1 MIAIIDYGMGNLF
14 SVEKALE
21 RIGVETIITSDIA
34 ELEKADGLLL
44 PGVGAFPDAMD
55 QLEKHGLVEFL
66 QTTKQPLLG
75 ICLGMQLLFEKSTEV
90 RETKGLGLLKGSI
103 VRFPESADLKIP
115 HMGWNDLSFVG
126 NHLIVKTV
134 DTGYT
139 YFVHSFYASELDT
152 ADIQATAEYGVTVP
166 AVVARRNVMGM
177 QFHPEKSSVLGMQ
190 LLRNFVQL
198 VEKGE
203 NL

>member
-75 ICLGMQLLFEKSTEV
+75 ICLGMQLLFENSTEV
-90 RETKGLGLLKGSI
+90 RETKGLGLLQGSI
-103 VRFPESADLKIP
+103 VRFPESAELKIP

-126 NHLIVKTV
+126 THDIVADV
-134 DTGYT
+134 DTGYS
-139 YFVHSFYASELDT
+139 YFVHSFYASELAET
-152 ADIQATAEYGVTVP
+152 DIQATAEYGVTVP
-166 AVVARRNVMGM
+166 AVVARKNVMGM
-177 QFHPEKSSVLGMQ
+177 QFHPEKSSFLGMQ

-203 NL
+203 NQ